1 MPRKT
6 NSGKY
11 FKRWNKTIKG
21 EIKMESKMFN
31 ILKEWRTAVNE
42 KVTMKPESEYI
53 HWFISLVER
62 TNEIIN
68 EYEEG
73 EEDVN

>member
-1 MPRKT
+1 MK
-6 NSGKY
+6 KIDLID
-11 FKRWNKTIKG
+11 KK
-21 EIKMESKMFN
+21 EMELEMFHL
-31 ILKEWRTAVNE
+31 LKEWRTAVNE
-42 KVTMKPESEYI
+42 RVTMKPESEYI
-53 HWFISLVER
+53 HWFISLVKR

>member
-1 MPRKT
+1 
-6 NSGKY
+6 
-11 FKRWNKTIKG
+11 
-21 EIKMESKMFN
+21 MEKEMYN

-68 EYEEG
+68 ECEEG